1 MDERVA
7 NRPFSIAIKKID
19 GTGPNKS
26 SRVLESVVLLKSIN
40 RVRMPRRYSY
50 DEEEARAYN
59 NYYEH
64 LYSECRCHT
73 YDDETSETL
82 CAYCEL
88 ETERTATKVAAAAA
102 EKARLLAQPFG
113 AEIIAVKEQLQKF
126 QVTWSEATQIEAI
139 RNLFTVLLG
148 FDKFLAA
155 KPTLRNMAMKKANEF
170 RGHAVAGPMLKELL
184 DNFDSLIRRLPEV
197 EGYTAE

>member
-1 MDERVA
+1 
-7 NRPFSIAIKKID
+7 
-19 GTGPNKS
+19 
-26 SRVLESVVLLKSIN
+26 
-40 RVRMPRRYSY
+40 MPRRYSY